1 MGSKYNNLTTSMVIY
16 ICDFIIRDT
25 DEEYHEIYKLLGIK
39 TGSDLN
45 FPAQIH
51 IIELPKFN
59 KKCQIDEHNKWMH
72 FLTIDDKMDLEKVK
86 EKDFIMKDTIEKLL
100 YISGDDK
107 LVMEYEA
114 RQNAIRD
121 EERRIN
127 SAYSAGEKEGRIE
140 GRLEG
145 LQEGELKK
153 AINVAKKM
161 KVLKHDI
168 SLISELTGLS
178 ESEIKGLNEKR

>member
-1 MGSKYNNLTTSMVIY
+1 MN
-16 ICDFIIRDT
+16 
-25 DEEYHEIYKLLGIK
+25 
-39 TGSDLN
+39 
-45 FPAQIH
+45 
-51 IIELPKFN
+51 
-59 KKCQIDEHNKWMH
+59 
-72 FLTIDDKMDLEKVK
+72 
-86 EKDFIMKDTIEKLL
+86 DTIEKLL

-127 SAYSAGEKEGRIE
+127 SAYSAGVKDGELKGEVKGLHKGRIE
-140 GRLEG
+140 GKLEG

-161 KVLKHDI
+161 KALGHDI

-178 ESEIKGLNEKR
+178 ESEINDFN

>member
-1 MGSKYNNLTTSMVIY
+1 
-16 ICDFIIRDT
+16 
-25 DEEYHEIYKLLGIK
+25 
-39 TGSDLN
+39 
-45 FPAQIH
+45 
-51 IIELPKFN
+51 
-59 KKCQIDEHNKWMH
+59 
-72 FLTIDDKMDLEKVK
+72 
-86 EKDFIMKDTIEKLL
+86 MKDTIEKLL

-127 SAYSAGEKEGRIE
+127 SAYSAGVKDGELKGEKKGELKGLHKGRIEGKLEGLQEGRIE
-140 GRLEG
+140 GKLEG

-178 ESEIKGLNEKR
+178 ESEINALD

>member
-1 MGSKYNNLTTSMVIY
+1 
-16 ICDFIIRDT
+16 
-25 DEEYHEIYKLLGIK
+25 
-39 TGSDLN
+39 
-45 FPAQIH
+45 
-51 IIELPKFN
+51 
-59 KKCQIDEHNKWMH
+59 
-72 FLTIDDKMDLEKVK
+72 
-86 EKDFIMKDTIEKLL
+86 MKDTIEKLL

-127 SAYSAGEKEGRIE
+127 SAYSAGVKDGELKGLHNGKIEGKLEGLQEGELKGRIE
-140 GRLEG
+140 GKLEG

-153 AINVAKKM
+153 AINIAKKM
-161 KVLKHDI
+161 KALKHDI

-178 ESEIKGLNEKR
+178 ESEINNLN